1 MAIKVKHEGNVTSRV
16 VAAAKGGRGKRAA
29 EDGKAWMQ
37 VAAQEAMAGNRQ
49 LQGAHASPVA
59 PGHATAQLTHAQTGA
74 APGIVHAP
82 SGGLGGSRSSG
93 TGAGTAST
101 RGTGAG
107 DSSRRLKVTGD
118 KFFQKPDKESVWDW
132 DSRQWVREY
141 LPGEYEAEAQQ
152 RIGDVKNAQQMEL
165 DEHRAGLARQ
175 EYEYK
180 LSTQQKSEI
189 AKINNALDEARRSGR
204 FSDDELAELERQAD
218 AKRMGIQPLPT
229 PKKEPQVPT
238 LYTDEGG
245 QWWVQNGQKW
255 EPVQQPKEGKVLT
268 LNDVLKN
275 IPTKK
280 NNPDDPNGAEIDIP
294 INERLDMAQKI
305 LDRMNGASSP
315 TPEAQPDPLTQ
326 AFQNYMF
333 GPQYPGAP
341 LRTDQPV
348 QPVQPA
354 APAPQEP
361 SEAEKKWSAFKGR

>member
-1 MAIKVKHEGNVTSRV
+1 MAIKVKHEGNVTSRIT
-16 VAAAKGGRGKRAA
+16 AAAKGGRGKRAA

-37 VAAQEAMAGNRQ
+37 IAAGENQAANRQ

-59 PGHATAQLTHAQTGA
+59 PGQAHAQLTHAPTGA
-74 APGIVHAP
+74 APGIMHAP
-82 SGGLGGSRSSG
+82 SGVSRIGDMGGGGRS
-93 TGAGTAST
+93 GAGS
-101 RGTGAG
+101 GSG
-107 DSSRRLKVTGD
+107 SEPSRRWKVTGD
-118 KFFQKPDKESVWDW
+118 KFFQKPDKESVWDQ
-132 DSRQWVREY
+132 DSRQWMREY

-175 EYEYK
+175 EYEYR

-238 LYTDEGG
+238 FYTDEGG
-245 QWWVQNGQKW
+245 QRWVQNGQKW
-255 EPVQQPKEGKVLT
+255 EQVQQPKEEKGLT

-280 NNPDDPNGAEIDIP
+280 ANPNDPNGADIDIP
-294 INERLDMAQKI
+294 IDERLDMAQKI

-315 TPEAQPDPLTQ
+315 TPEAQSDPLTQ
-326 AFQNYMF
+326 AFQNYMGF
-333 GPQYPGAP
+333 WGMGAGQP
-341 LRTDQPV
+341 TAPV